1 MVFRWFLCFVFFVL
15 GVCLFFDLSYLANG
29 IRCTYLR
36 GETSAQVDD
45 FRFFHTRSVVSETP
59 VEIPN
64 SNNYLDTIKNT
75 SLRFALEKSKSTAFL
90 VVQNDSVVLESYWRG
105 GGPDVLSNSFSMAKS
120 LMSLLVGAAIDDGF
134 ISSVDQS
141 VIDFV
146 PEIKNLNDQK
156 PVKIKHL
163 LSMSSG
169 LEWLEN
175 YKRPISVTA
184 KAYYGNNIKNLM
196 FERNFVS
203 NPGEFFKYQSG
214 DTQLLGVLLE
224 RAVGE
229 SVSSYAGRKVWSKI
243 GATKNALWS
252 LDAKEGMEKTFCC
265 FNSTARDFAK
275 IGLVML
281 GGGEIND
288 SVVISPEYF
297 NWLFETPVLKMGN
310 KRSRHFDKLINHYS
324 NSWYIAKIMGKDVF
338 YARGFLG
345 QYIVVVPSLNLVFVR
360 LGQKENPS
368 SSENNDYLLTDNLK
382 FFIEQVILDF
392 NN

>member
-1 MVFRWFLCFVFFVL
+1 MDHVLDKAYKVEEVIFFKAKGAFRLHV
-15 GVCLFFDLSYLANG
+15 DSANG
-29 IRCTYLR
+29 EDNLYKVIIFPLKISGPSSTVIFDNHWY
-36 GETSAQVDD
+36 GPSGK
-45 FRFFHTRSVVSETP
+45 FSKK
-59 VEIPN
+59 EIPQYEYTLN
-64 SNNYLDTIKNT
+64 LGTEKIYIPDMREYKTNDPKIRALLDELIAK
-75 SLRFALEKSKSTAFL
+75 RKKVDGRHYDYSK
-90 VVQNDSVVLESYWRG
+90 
-105 GGPDVLSNSFSMAKS
+105 
-120 LMSLLVGAAIDDGF
+120 
-134 ISSVDQS
+134 
-141 VIDFV
+141 
-146 PEIKNLNDQK
+146 IKNLNDQK

-368 SSENNDYLLTDNLK
+368 SSENNEYLLTDNLK